1 MDKQKINEIFANEPD
16 KAKLISDIL
25 DEIYLIYPKLLEFA
39 TKAELNQEEL
49 KLLGRIEQLKLYIDT
64 AKAETKKIQ
73 EDLYKLT
80 KDLQEEILNFI
91 NNASSLKDLG
101 ELPKELSFL
110 NSELQTLK
118 EKIEYFIQSFNIEKL
133 DSYISGLSEDISSLK
148 TLAIDGIYNDIKLL
162 EGKLNELR
170 DAEKDSI
177 NKTYYETIIQSINSL
192 KDKTLDI
199 SSLENKISSLEESLK
214 ATIASKKEDESL
226 EILNRVKSL
235 ETELKDIYSNIF
247 SLKEYVKS
255 LNIESILKE
264 ADLTSSKKIED
275 LIQYI
280 ESIKSSVEDEIKNL
294 SILLNKLSTTK
305 EIEPTQGETAQIL
318 DILEEVNFKLNST
331 ISELDNIINAS
342 VITRSELSKII
353 NQKTD
358 ELKKY
363 IENAISEISSFQ
375 INPEEISQNIL
386 KIITTE
392 LNSFKENLIQENNKI
407 ESIFEELKE
416 QIEKNGEFTRISIN
430 QNLESYTKQLKL
442 YLYMSLGLNIILI
455 VLVIALHFIK

>member
-1 MDKQKINEIFANEPD
+1 MDKQKINEVFANEPD

-25 DEIYLIYPKLLEFA
+25 DEIYLIYPKLLDFA

-73 EDLYKLT
+73 EDLYNLT
-80 KDLQEEILNFI
+80 KDLQEEISNFI
-91 NNASSLKDLG
+91 TNASSLKDLS

-110 NSELQTLK
+110 NSELQALK
-118 EKIEYFIQSFNIEKL
+118 EKIEYFLQSFNIEKL

-148 TLAIDGIYNDIKLL
+148 TLVINSIFNNMKLL
-162 EGKLNELR
+162 ESKLNELR
-170 DAEKDSI
+170 DTQKDSI
-177 NKTYYETIIQSINSL
+177 NETYYENIIQSINSL
-192 KDKTLDI
+192 KEKTIYI

-214 ATIASKKEDESL
+214 DTISRKKEDESL
-226 EILNRVKSL
+226 EILNIVKSL
-235 ETELKDIYSNIF
+235 EAELKDIYSNIF

-280 ESIKSSVEDEIKNL
+280 ESTKSGVEDEIKNL
-294 SILLNKLSTTK
+294 SILINKLISAKETEHTQEETTR
-305 EIEPTQGETAQIL
+305 TL

-363 IENAISEISSFQ
+363 TENAISEISSFQ

-392 LNSFKENLIQENNKI
+392 LNSLKENLTQENNKI

-416 QIEKNGEFTRISIN
+416 HIEKNGEFTRISIN
-430 QNLESYTKQLKL
+430 QNLESHTKQLKL
-442 YLYMSLGLNIILI
+442 YLYISLGLNIAII